1 MNILNRI
8 VSVILFLAL
17 IVVLVLGALFPWT
30 VIDTAV
36 ATLQQLRT
44 LLEARWPA
52 SYLVF
57 LVVAIVLVLLFV
69 ATLWFELRPQSKRT
83 LSVSTAG
90 GAQVEVDANSVQKGL
105 ESRLTQI
112 PNVYK
117 VRPRVRGKRG
127 SVDVMLELET
137 APEVDIPSKVDE
149 VSMAAKE
156 LIQSRMG
163 LNVANIK
170 VLIKHGPP
178 GKYVPPVVETVP
190 GPVVTPV
197 SVPPVA
203 PAAEPTTPT
212 EIPPQAQQ

>member
-17 IVVLVLGALFPWT
+17 IVVLVLGALWPWT
-30 VIDTAV
+30 AIDTAV
-36 ATLQQLRT
+36 ATLQRLRT
-44 LLEARWPA
+44 LLEARWPL

-57 LVVAIVLVLLFV
+57 LAAAIVLVLLFA
-69 ATLWFELRPQSKRT
+69 ATLWFELRPQTKKT

-105 ESRLTQI
+105 ESRLMQI
-112 PNVYK
+112 PNVNK
-117 VRPRVRGKRG
+117 VRPKVRGKRG
-127 SVDVMLELET
+127 GVDVMLELET

-178 GKYVPPVVETVP
+178 GKYVPPVVETVTP
-190 GPVVTPV
+190 PVVAPE
-197 SVPPVA
+197 A
-203 PAAEPTTPT
+203 EPAAPT
-212 EIPPQAQQ
+212 ETPPQPQQ

>member
-1 MNILNRI
+1 MNILNRL

-17 IVVLVLGALFPWT
+17 IAILVLGALWPWT

-36 ATLQQLRT
+36 STLQQLRA
-44 LLEARWPA
+44 LLEARWPL

-57 LVVAIVLVLLFV
+57 LAAAILLVLLFA
-69 ATLWFELRPQSKRT
+69 ATLWFEVRPQSKKT

-90 GAQVEVDANSVQKGL
+90 GAQVEVDAASVQKGL
-105 ESRLTQI
+105 EGRLIQI

-117 VRPRVRGKRG
+117 VRPKVRGKRG
-127 SVDVMLELET
+127 GVDVMLELET

-149 VSMAAKE
+149 VTMAAKE

-178 GKYVPPVVETVP
+178 GRYVPPVVETP
-190 GPVVTPV
+190 PEPVITPV
-197 SVPPVA
+197 PVE
-203 PAAEPTTPT
+203 PAAEPAAPT
-212 EIPPQAQQ
+212 ELPPQEQL

>member
-17 IVVLVLGALFPWT
+17 IVLLVLAAVVPWT

-36 ATLQQLRT
+36 ATLQQART
-44 LLEARWPA
+44 LLEARWPL

-57 LVVAIVLVLLFV
+57 LAVAIVLVLIFA
-69 ATLWFELRPQSKRT
+69 ATLWFELRPQSKKT

-105 ESRLTQI
+105 ESRLIQI

-117 VRPRVRGKRG
+117 VRPKVRGRRG
-127 SVDVMLELET
+127 GVDVTLELET

-163 LNVANIK
+163 LNVSNIK

-178 GKYVPPVVETVP
+178 GKYVEPVVQAPPEP
-190 GPVVTPV
+190 QVTPV
-197 SVPPVA
+197 AVPPVA
-203 PAAEPTTPT
+203 PPEPTET
-212 EIPPQAQQ
+212 PPQAQR